1 MASKKKILKDGDVIM
16 TIHGLEI
23 RANSLYEIDSK
34 SDSNA
39 PDGFQEYGTT
49 KILAA
54 DIADVEPAAVWN
66 GAINAWDTGLTKN
79 SALLK
84 SVFTD
89 ETIRNERVKEL
100 EEYVVKPYEE
110 MIGEGSL
117 RATSDNN
124 EFWDNYIIKVGKGKT
139 FNTAKV
145 EELYQLIILLLKKK
159 ITPKQNEKHPDWKNS
174 AYTIVNKAE
183 IVSREE
189 EAAMR
194 KVRCYTLFAE
204 LEKKGG
210 TADVMDWLGV
220 RIQDSSSDTLKMS
233 ALTRFIENKED
244 DYKNAR
250 DFVLAVEDYLDA
262 NKSEV
267 FEIHKNLKE
276 LYRLGKGVTFRRGE
290 VYLDEEYVGN
300 NFKAAAKKVAED
312 RTLKERLISLM

>member
-1 MASKKKILKDGDVIM
+1 MATKKRIIKDGDVIM

-34 SDSNA
+34 TDANA
-39 PDGFQEYGTT
+39 PDGFQEHGTT

-54 DIADVEPAAVWN
+54 DIKDIEPAATWN
-66 GAINAWDTGLTKN
+66 GAIGAWDTGLTKN

-84 SVFTD
+84 AAFPD
-89 ETIRNERVKEL
+89 ETVRNERIKEL
-100 EEYVVKPYEE
+100 EEFVIRPYED

-124 EFWDNYIIKVGKGKT
+124 EFWDNYIIKLGKGST

-159 ITPKQNEKHPDWKNS
+159 ITPKEHETHPAWRDS
-174 AYTIVNKAE
+174 AYTVVNKAE
-183 IVSREE
+183 LISREE

-194 KVRCYTLFAE
+194 KVKCYTLFAE

-210 TADVMDWLGV
+210 VAEVMDWLGARV
-220 RIQDSSSDTLKMS
+220 QDSSSDTVKMS
-233 ALTRFIENKED
+233 IFTRFIENKED
-244 DYKNAR
+244 SYKNAR
-250 DFVLAVEDYLDA
+250 DFILATEDYLDA

-300 NFKAAAKKVAED
+300 NFKVAAKKVAED
-312 RTLKERLISLM
+312 RALKERLISLM